1 MLLQNAANN
10 QPSRRSPS
18 KDGQNGYLFLR
29 DGSIKNGHLLKNKT
43 AVPIV
48 DEDVSVT
55 YYAICLKG
63 RRWRLLERFM
73 NSRLQTQT

>member
-18 KDGQNGYLFLR
+18 KDGQNGHLFLR
-29 DGSIKNGHLLKNKT
+29 DGSIKNGHLPKNKI
-43 AVPIV
+43 AVPII
-48 DEDVSVT
+48 DEDISVT

-63 RRWRLLERFM
+63 RSWRLLERFM

>member
-1 MLLQNAANN
+1 M
-10 QPSRRSPS
+10 
-18 KDGQNGYLFLR
+18 R
-29 DGSIKNGHLLKNKT
+29 DGSIKNGHLPKNKI
-43 AVPIV
+43 AVPII

-63 RRWRLLERFM
+63 RSWRLLERFM

>member
-10 QPSRRSPS
+10 QPSRQSQS

-43 AVPIV
+43 TVPIV

-55 YYAICLKG
+55 YYAIVSKDAATFLSV
-63 RRWRLLERFM
+63 L
-73 NSRLQTQT
+73 

>member
-1 MLLQNAANN
+1 LQ
-10 QPSRRSPS
+10 S

-29 DGSIKNGHLLKNKT
+29 DDNIKNGHLLKNKT

-55 YYAICLKG
+55 YYAICLK
-63 RRWRLLERFM
+63 RRSHILERFM

>member
-1 MLLQNAANN
+1 MQ
-10 QPSRRSPS
+10 S

-29 DGSIKNGHLLKNKT
+29 DDNIKNGHLLKNKT

-55 YYAICLKG
+55 YYAICLK
-63 RRWRLLERFM
+63 RRSHILERFM

>member
-1 MLLQNAANN
+1 M
-10 QPSRRSPS
+10 
-18 KDGQNGYLFLR
+18 R
-29 DGSIKNGHLLKNKT
+29 DDNIKNGHLLKNKT

-63 RRWRLLERFM
+63 RSHILERFM
-73 NSRLQTQT
+73 NSKLQNQT

>member
-1 MLLQNAANN
+1 M
-10 QPSRRSPS
+10 
-18 KDGQNGYLFLR
+18 R
-29 DGSIKNGHLLKNKT
+29 DDNIKNGHLLKNKI

-55 YYAICLKG
+55 YYTICLK
-63 RRWRLLERFM
+63 RHIHIRERFM

>member
-10 QPSRRSPS
+10 QPSRQSQS

-29 DGSIKNGHLLKNKT
+29 DDNIKNGHLLKNKT

-55 YYAICLKG
+55 YYTICLK
-63 RRWRLLERFM
+63 RHIHIRERFM

>member
-10 QPSRRSPS
+10 QPSRRSHQKTVKTVIS
-18 KDGQNGYLFLR
+18 FCVN
-29 DGSIKNGHLLKNKT
+29 SHLLKNKI

-55 YYAICLKG
+55 YYAICHKG
-63 RRWRLLERFM
+63 RSWRLLERFM
-73 NSRLQTQT
+73 NSRLQNQT

>member
-1 MLLQNAANN
+1 LQ
-10 QPSRRSPS
+10 S

-29 DGSIKNGHLLKNKT
+29 DDNIKNGHLLKNKT

-55 YYAICLKG
+55 YYAICLK
-63 RRWRLLERFM
+63 RRSHILEHFM
-73 NSRLQTQT
+73 NSRLQNQT